1 MKKWG
6 LLLCM
11 AVFGT
16 SLFAQGHLFEVKRL
30 SSWAKEYL
38 TVTNDHYYGFSKF
51 TGQANGSAS
60 YDENEP
66 AVEVIEG
73 AHNIFHGLVVLEIN
87 GQSTKGMSEQA
98 FYTILDNSPEK
109 VELKVWATSDSEP
122 ETLVLNGK
130 PLPQKRASL
139 QYIQD
144 AVNNALAGER
154 KAGDFWSNYTS
165 IYKKNIAERNS
176 NFKKTGVKCNELIDP
191 DFDWFYVNTYD
202 FAIVGDDPLVDRAI
216 LEKLHIPGFWQRDT
230 ENPDVIFT
238 IAKDSRE
245 SISSTYVPPTVR
257 TINHGSKTT
266 AQYNALTRATEYTTK
281 QNNQTIREGGYT
293 QTTSSTDMF
302 LEISL
307 LDAKRINDPDQQA
320 APIVWQATFDA
331 HADIRLNVVDV
342 YKAWAT
348 WVFMYDTYLRNLC
361 KVQVNTFE
369 RMWACDESNVVTY
382 ATPDSYLKVGDKILK
397 YKNYKKSKWATLFGL
412 NARDS
417 EAGLKSIYSKWWGA
431 NTPSNQKYCDVIHTV
446 CVERGG
452 KKLTLNS
459 VPFLKKTGDV
469 VTNIWQEFRP
479 E

>member
-1 MKKWG
+1 M
-6 LLLCM
+6 
-11 AVFGT
+11 
-16 SLFAQGHLFEVKRL
+16 
-30 SSWAKEYL
+30 
-38 TVTNDHYYGFSKF
+38 
-51 TGQANGSAS
+51 
-60 YDENEP
+60 
-66 AVEVIEG
+66 
-73 AHNIFHGLVVLEIN
+73 
-87 GQSTKGMSEQA
+87 
-98 FYTILDNSPEK
+98 
-109 VELKVWATSDSEP
+109 
-122 ETLVLNGK
+122 
-130 PLPQKRASL
+130 
-139 QYIQD
+139 
-144 AVNNALAGER
+144 
-154 KAGDFWSNYTS
+154 
-165 IYKKNIAERNS
+165 
-176 NFKKTGVKCNELIDP
+176 
-191 DFDWFYVNTYD
+191 
-202 FAIVGDDPLVDRAI
+202 
-216 LEKLHIPGFWQRDT
+216 
-230 ENPDVIFT
+230 
-238 IAKDSRE
+238 
-245 SISSTYVPPTVR
+245 R

-397 YKNYKKSKWATLFGL
+397 YKIYKKSKWATQFGL

-431 NTPSNQKYCDVIHTV
+431 NTPSNQKYCDVIYTV

>member
-1 MKKWG
+1 MKKLVLTLCLA
-6 LLLCM
+6 LLSS
-11 AVFGT
+11 

-30 SSWAKEYL
+30 NNWAKEYL
-38 TVTNDHYYGFSKF
+38 TITNDHYYAFSKF

-73 AHNIFHGLVVLEIN
+73 THNVFHSLVVLEIN
-87 GQSTKGMSEQA
+87 GRSTKGMSEQE

-109 VELKVWATSDSEP
+109 VELKVWVASNQEP
-122 ETLVLNGK
+122 ETIVLNSK
-130 PLPQKRASL
+130 ALPQKRASL

-144 AVNNALAGER
+144 AVNNALTGKR
-154 KAGDFWSNYTS
+154 KAGDFWSNITL
-165 IYKKNIAERNS
+165 IYKQNILDRNS
-176 NFKKTGVKCNELIDP
+176 NFKQTGVKCNELIDP

-216 LEKLHIPGFWQRDT
+216 LDKLHIPGYWQRDT

-307 LDAKRINDPDQQA
+307 LDAKRINDPNQQA
-320 APIVWQATFDA
+320 APIVWKATFDA
-331 HADIRLNVVDV
+331 HADVSLNVVDV

-348 WVFMYDTYLRNLC
+348 WAFMYDTFLRNLC
-361 KVQVNTFE
+361 KVEVKTFE
-369 RMWACDESNVVTY
+369 RMWACDEANVVTY

-397 YKNYKKSKWATLFGL
+397 YKIYKKSKWATQFGL
-412 NARDS
+412 NVRDS
-417 EAGLKSIYSKWWGA
+417 EDGLKSVYSKWWGA
-431 NTPSNQKYCDVIHTV
+431 NTPDNQKYCDVIHTV

-459 VPFLKKTGDV
+459 VPFLKKTGKV
-469 VTNIWQEFRP
+469 VTHSWQEFRP